1 MYPNPQAYDRGVMF
15 NPDGRLFQVEYARE
29 AVRKG
34 GAALGMVV
42 DSGVLFVAHKNIDE
56 PLAVLDSLEKVF
68 YIDSHI
74 GATYSGIQA
83 DALHLIDV
91 ARQSAQTHRLIY
103 DEVKSVAAIT
113 KEISEYIL
121 QATFYGG
128 VRPYGISVL
137 IGGIDNKPRLFMVDP
152 GAALL
157 GYKAVAVGNGAKT
170 ANEMLE
176 KEYKADMPIDAAIG
190 LGIKIIKKINEGKI
204 SSELVDIGYVTDK
217 NAFKVLKPEE
227 AAEYF

>member
-1 MYPNPQAYDRGVMF
+1 MYPNIQAYDRGVMF

-34 GAALGMVV
+34 GAALGMVLKN
-42 DSGVLFVAHKNIDE
+42 GVLFVAHKNIDE
-56 PLAVLDSLEKVF
+56 PLAVLKSLEKVF

-83 DALHLIDV
+83 DALHLIDI
-91 ARQSAQTHRLIY
+91 ARQTAQTHRLIY

-113 KEISEYIL
+113 KELSEYIL

-128 VRPYGISVL
+128 VRPYGISL
-137 IGGIDNKPRLFMVDP
+137 IIGGIDTEPRLFMVDP

-157 GYKAVAVGNGAKT
+157 GYKAVAVGNGSKI
-170 ANEMLE
+170 ANDTLE
-176 KEYKADMPIDAAIG
+176 KEYKDNMSLEDGIE
-190 LGIKIIKKINEGKI
+190 LGVKILKKISETKI
-204 SSELVDIGYVTDK
+204 SSEYVDIGYVEDGTPFRILNQDEVEK
-217 NAFKVLKPEE
+217 
-227 AAEYF
+227 YF